1 MKKSSSRRSRARAAP
16 GSRDALELEAW
27 LALVEA
33 DGFAVEVGDP
43 REATDAG
50 VLYSTTFTTY
60 AVRTSFA
67 PAGGAGGALEVKL
80 EVRRRYTDFEMLRAS
95 LARRYPGLLVPALPA
110 KAYTHGAG
118 DAERLAFARER
129 TRQLGLFLARC
140 ARVTRSKAQ
149 DAWTFT

>member
-50 VLYSTTFTTY
+50 VLYSTTLT
-60 AVRTSFA
+60 R
-67 PAGGAGGALEVKL
+67 LL
-80 EVRRRYTDFEMLRAS
+80 C
-95 LARRYPGLLVPALPA
+95 GLLLVL
-110 KAYTHGAG
+110 
-118 DAERLAFARER
+118 
-129 TRQLGLFLARC
+129 
-140 ARVTRSKAQ
+140 
-149 DAWTFT
+149 